1 MVLLRREGEEW
12 VWDFR
17 RIRGAQVL
25 SGPAIPALIPAD
37 CLAADSQEV
46 CRISPDL
53 RWAVFAAP
61 DKILVARIPDPA
73 RWRDPSGRVP
83 NPRRIL
89 PVPIK

>member
-17 RIRGAQVL
+17 RIRGTQVL
-25 SGPAIPALIPAD
+25 PGPVIPALIPAER
-37 CLAADSQEV
+37 LAADSQAV

-61 DKILVARIPDPA
+61 ERVLIARIPNPA

-83 NPRRIL
+83 NSRRIL